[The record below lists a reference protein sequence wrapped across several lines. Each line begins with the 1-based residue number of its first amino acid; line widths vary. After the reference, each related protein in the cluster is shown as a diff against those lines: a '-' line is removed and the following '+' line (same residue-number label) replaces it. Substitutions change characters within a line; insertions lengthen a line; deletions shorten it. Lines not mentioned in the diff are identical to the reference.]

1 MEGKVVTIIPAA
13 GQGVRMGNNK
23 KQLMKLN
30 GTSILIHTL
39 RKFELCPEVDELCL
53 AVQTE
58 DQNDIQELL
67 GEAKLAKRVTIAPGG
82 NRRQDSV
89 ENCLRTL
96 PRNTALVVVHDAV
109 RPFITS
115 QQIIAAIE
123 EAARSGACIVGT
135 VCVDTVK
142 QVDRTRVLGTI
153 PRDRIVL
160 AQTPQVFRYTLLMEA
175 FKKAR
180 EEDYEGTDEASL
192 VEHLGWEVTIVPGSN
207 RNIKI
212 TTPEDLL
219 LAGFYLEQEKKK
231 SMRATDE

>member
-1 MEGKVVTIIPAA
+1 MEGKVITIIPAA
-13 GQGVRMGNNK
+13 GQGIRMGKSK
-23 KQLMKLN
+23 KQLMKLD
-30 GTSILIHTL
+30 GTPILIHTL
-39 RKFELCPEVDELCL
+39 RKFELCPEVDDICL

-58 DQNDIQELL
+58 DQADIQELL
-67 GEAKLAKRVTIAPGG
+67 GEEKLTKRVTIAPGG

-89 ENCLRTL
+89 ENCLRAL
-96 PRNTALVVVHDAV
+96 PGNTNLVVVHDAV

-115 QQIIAAIE
+115 QQITAAIE
-123 EAARSGACIVGT
+123 EATRSGACIVGT

-153 PRDRIVL
+153 PRERLVL
-160 AQTPQVFRYTLLMEA
+160 AQTPQVFRYDLLMEA

-192 VEHLGWEVTIVPGSN
+192 VEHLGREVTIVPGST

-212 TTPEDLL
+212 TTPDDLL
-219 LAGFYLEQEKKK
+219 LAGFYLEQENEE